1 VAEINICVTLNSLPL
16 NQVVQALLDL
26 YLLLPVLS
34 YTSGPLSATP
44 YHTSALSGQGWVLEL
59 INGHPERM
67 HTELGV
73 RVHVFRRMVIAL
85 QKAGMGP
92 SKHISLEEK
101 LAIFLYASVTGL
113 SIRHANIYFSHK
125 IIVTVY
131 IIWLDNPDYNP
142 RLSQPNRA

>member
-1 VAEINICVTLNSLPL
+1 MVNVRY
-16 NQVVQALLDL
+16 QVVQAAAGFVS
-26 YLLLPVLS
+26 VLI
-34 YTSGPLSATP
+34 TGAILFSGPTP

-73 RVHVFRRMVIAL
+73 RVHVFRQMIIAL

-113 SIRHANIYFSHK
+113 SIRHLGERFQHSNETISKCVLISYA
-125 IIVTVY
+125 
-131 IIWLDNPDYNP
+131 
-142 RLSQPNRA
+142 